1 MIADF
6 TCKSCEVQCIGCEY
20 HEGLCPNCYRQSL
33 LPAITAK
40 QSFFLV
46 AASLVVAAAFIFP
59 FRFHFW
65 RFLMGRLS
73 LVGAALL
80 GMASASRVY
89 QFIGK
94 TSRQNW
100 ASLVASI
107 IIGFAVAMFVLLDI
121 AFARWW

>member
-1 MIADF
+1 
-6 TCKSCEVQCIGCEY
+6 
-20 HEGLCPNCYRQSL
+20 L